1 MELYSQNL
9 INQQNSVP
17 PLPIDAEICG
27 WQIAGIAVQEQDTIC
42 YDAKSADDAVCRVL
56 EYLPADL
63 ADRCEDGLTIKG
75 NKLFAEYK
83 KRFLTAGKLLCTEKI
98 PHLPEMLSCTE
109 DHGTACAF
117 HTWQDGLT
125 LTEVSFPRT
134 AAYIRSLGI
143 ALCETYIAL
152 HRTGLL
158 YGRLTAA
165 HLRIQPDGTFFLN
178 PAPIL
183 LTAVKDTF
191 DRTDDMHILTSF
203 LSGLLSG
210 VDSDDKDDADA
221 AILRN
226 VLQYGYQDA
235 VLLQKALICETNTVE
250 KPRTSYSSKK
260 PILRAIL
267 CTAFLAASA
276 FAAFRIGRDHL
287 PLHVCQKLGLIRS
300 DVISVWMPMDPAL
313 DETQTQAMYQK
324 LTTGFERKYP
334 GFGVNLMIYADE
346 SFLDTLNEEQ
356 PVVFM
361 NTNAEPVQNLAMD
374 LTMLTDS
381 LEDSYLADMSGF
393 TKMIPLG
400 CSLPVI
406 WYHTDLCDAPESD
419 YSAAEEMPYD
429 SSAVQFV
436 QRFGEADYTE
446 AVFADFLEER
456 ENQPIL
462 ASTRCLIEAEQ
473 SALYSGAVQMIPVS
487 VDGSYPLQYEM
498 YCSIN
503 DAADWNSER
512 IAMLWIQYLLTEE
525 AQHIMFAEYY
535 SALPMHEYVLQQTI
549 ENHDALGF
557 ITDIQQEI
565 DTAALQQ
572 GGAR

>member
-9 INQQNSVP
+9 TNQQNAVP
-17 PLPIDAEICG
+17 ALPADTDLFGWRIKKTAAEM
-27 WQIAGIAVQEQDTIC
+27 QDGIL
-42 YDAKSADDAVCRVL
+42 YDVTASAKAMCML
-56 EYLPADL
+56 EYLPANRVQR
-63 ADRCEDGLTIKG
+63 AEDGVTVTSEKG
-75 NKLFAEYK
+75 FAEYK
-83 KRFLTAGKLLCTEKI
+83 KRFLSAGKLLCAEKI
-98 PHLPEMLSCTE
+98 PHLPEMLSCGE
-109 DHGTACAF
+109 DHGTACIFFESQEGTA
-117 HTWQDGLT
+117 

-152 HRTGLL
+152 HRADLQ
-158 YGRLTAA
+158 YGRLSSAQI
-165 HLRIQPDGTFFLN
+165 RIQPDGTFLLN

-183 LTAVKDTF
+183 FTAAEGEH
-191 DRTDDMHILTSF
+191 DRTADMHILTSF
-203 LSGLLSG
+203 LSGLLAG
-210 VDSDDKDDADA
+210 VDSDDQDDVDA

-226 VLQYGYQDA
+226 VLRYGYQDA
-235 VLLQKALICETNTVE
+235 VLLQKALICETNDVE

-267 CTAFLAASA
+267 CAAFLAAGA

-287 PLHVCQKLGLIRS
+287 PLDICQKLGLVRS
-300 DVISVWMPMDPAL
+300 DVISVWMPMDTAL

-334 GFGVNLMIYADE
+334 GFGVNLMIYADD
-346 SFLDTLNEEQ
+346 SFLETLDAEQ

-361 NTNAEPVQNLAMD
+361 NTDAEAVQELAMD

-381 LEDSYLADMSGF
+381 LEESYLADMSGF

-400 CSLPVI
+400 CSLPVF
-406 WYHTDLCDAPESD
+406 WYHADLCDAPESD
-419 YSAAEEMPYD
+419 FSAAEEIAYD
-429 SSAVQFV
+429 PSAVQFV
-436 QRFGEADYTE
+436 QAFGEAEYTE
-446 AVFADFLEER
+446 AVFADFLEAR
-456 ENQPIL
+456 GKQPLL
-462 ASTRCLIEAEQ
+462 ASTRCLIRSEQ
-473 SALYSGAVQMIPVS
+473 SAVHSGAAQMVPVS
-487 VDGSYPLQYEM
+487 VNGSYPLQYEM

-503 DAADWNSER
+503 DAVDWNSER

-535 SALPMHEYVLQQTI
+535 SALPMHENVLKQTI

-557 ITDIQQEI
+557 IADIQQEI
-565 DTAALQQ
+565 DTEALQQ
-572 GGAR
+572 GGTQ